1 MVRAYG
7 REDYDEDEGQPVD
20 PSRLS
25 FLTLV
30 LGWMGA
36 HKFYLRNDNGG
47 AIYFLVTVLGLVLT
61 LYMPIWVTIFD
72 LDINLAI
79 VILLLPLVVSIIEF
93 FVQRRY
99 SMGELHQR
107 YRATEESLTLVF
119 VSQFIYLIILVI
131 PAIFRVFSD

>member
-1 MVRAYG
+1 MVQAYG
-7 REDYDEDEGQPVD
+7 REEYDDEGQPVD
-20 PSRLS
+20 HSTLS

-36 HKFYLRNDNGG
+36 HKFYVRNDNAG
-47 AIYFLVTVLGLVLT
+47 AIYFVVTVLGLVLT

-93 FVQRRY
+93 FILRRY

-107 YRATEESLTLVF
+107 YRATQESLTLTF
-119 VSQFIYLIILVI
+119 VSQFIYLIILVT
-131 PAIFRVFSD
+131 PALSRAFSD